1 MKSKHKH
8 LPAYIVDEF
17 KELDKVT
24 KPLFKKM
31 RGYALLSFIAI
42 PISFI
47 NILSLFLA
55 GKTEPIYIFPLLFF
69 SIVGAFGLALQREV
83 KFLYKEIQAT
93 SVQFIKE
100 RIRKTEVMHE
110 HKRKNYM
117 ELIVKEPFS
126 SINLFA
132 EFLEEERR
140 LKTDK

>member
-17 KELDKVT
+17 KELDRVT
-24 KPLFKKM
+24 KPIFRKM
-31 RGYALLSFIAI
+31 RRYALLSFIAI
-42 PISFI
+42 PVSLI

-55 GKTEPIYIFPLLFF
+55 QKTDQIYILPLLLF
-69 SIVGAFGLALQREV
+69 SIIGAFGLALQKEV
-83 KFLYKEIQAT
+83 KFLYQDIQAT

-100 RIRKTEVMHE
+100 RIQKTEVMHE
-110 HKRKNYM
+110 HKRKSYM
-117 ELIVKEPFS
+117 ESVVKEPFS

-140 LKTDK
+140 LKTNK